1 MGIVN
6 SNQSYSGLVQK
17 YIGTAYDKMALLA
30 DNLDAL
36 ILIADDIRDGSFQT
50 IIDMAGK
57 IDDAIR
63 LVNEFNATYYGNWP
77 RDGYYLP
84 SLDVFLAEFSN
95 RASSSSID
103 TLIQA
108 VESSEVI
115 LAIP

>member
-50 IIDMAGK
+50 IIDMAG
-57 IDDAIR
+57 
-63 LVNEFNATYYGNWP
+63 
-77 RDGYYLP
+77 
-84 SLDVFLAEFSN
+84 
-95 RASSSSID
+95 
-103 TLIQA
+103 
-108 VESSEVI
+108 
-115 LAIP
+115 